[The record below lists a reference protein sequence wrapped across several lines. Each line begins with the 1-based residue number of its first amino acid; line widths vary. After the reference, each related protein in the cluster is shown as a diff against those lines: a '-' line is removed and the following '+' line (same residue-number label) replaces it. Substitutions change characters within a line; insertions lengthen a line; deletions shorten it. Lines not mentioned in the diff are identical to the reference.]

1 VAHLTPP
8 GPDPLPP
15 VQGARHPTRSAA
27 AHRRAMQAA
36 IANTV
41 RAMRSTTG
49 GRRSAMPGAGRT
61 PPSAGL

>member
-1 VAHLTPP
+1 VSHPTPP
-8 GPDPLPP
+8 GPDPLPS
-15 VQGARHPTRSAA
+15 VQGARQPTRSAA

-49 GRRSAMPGAGRT
+49 RRSAMPGHGRT
-61 PPSAGL
+61 PPPAGL